1 MIIEFIGFPG
11 SGKSFLA
18 NKLYK
23 ELKKTKKKEIIFENE
38 LKLNLLIKI
47 YLLVKFIIKNPLYIF
62 IIILIHYKNRRFL
75 NPIWQIKVHRWILN
89 EVIFFEYCKNK
100 NRILIRSEGL
110 HHRLLMLLVGISK
123 KNFYFFERMLLRYTP
138 IPDKLIFI
146 DIPLKKSIQNTVKR
160 KKGFKHDSLSRS
172 YLKYHIFIMNEV
184 KFFFNKFYKSNFI
197 LTKGWKLQNK
207 LVKNLINSI

>member
-1 MIIEFIGFPG
+1 MIIDFIGFPG

-23 ELKKTKKKEIIFENE
+23 ELKKTKKKIIFENE

-47 YLLVKFIIKNPLYIF
+47 YLLIKFTIKNPLYIF
-62 IIILIHYKNRRFL
+62 LIALIHYKNHLFL
-75 NPIWQIKVHRWILN
+75 HPIWQIKIHRWILN

-110 HHRLLMLLVGISK
+110 HHRLLMLLAGINK
-123 KNFYFFERMLLRYTP
+123 NNFYFFEKMLLRYTP
-138 IPDKLIFI
+138 IPEKLIFI
-146 DIPLKKSIQNTVKR
+146 DTSLKKSIQNTVRR
-160 KKGFKHDSLSRS
+160 KKGFKYHNLTKS
-172 YLKYHIFIMNEV
+172 YLKNQVFMINQV

-197 LTKGWKLQNK
+197 LIKDKKFQNK
-207 LVKNLINSI
+207 LVKNLINSM